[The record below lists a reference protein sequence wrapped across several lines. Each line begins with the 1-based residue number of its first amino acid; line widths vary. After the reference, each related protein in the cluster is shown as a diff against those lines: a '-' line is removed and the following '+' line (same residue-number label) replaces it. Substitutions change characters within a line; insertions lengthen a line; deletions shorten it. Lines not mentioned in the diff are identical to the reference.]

1 MKSRKAEILYSVYSL
16 LQYHQGIG
24 VTDYP
29 LGGAVTSFLEA
40 ADATQLVGPDIREIP
55 QESQNLQN
63 IEDVPPTRR
72 TSITYEGI
80 AGEVC
85 SCTGCVLHA
94 KRLSVVPGVGS
105 TRHPKLLIVGGW
117 LVEEQGDSLPEGS
130 IFGGEEDG
138 MVSRM
143 LAAIHLSPE
152 EAFITNVVKCT
163 IPGDCHP
170 DHENINTCFS
180 FLKQQIQ
187 VLKPEII
194 CTMGIVAAKALVKNS
209 QSLSQLRGKLY
220 SFTLS
225 ERETIPVIPT
235 YHPTFLLA
243 NPEFKRATW
252 EDLQIIA
259 KYLKL
264 EKDK

>member
-16 LQYHQGIG
+16 LQYHQALG

-29 LGGAVTSFLEA
+29 LGRAATSFLEA
-40 ADATQLVGPDIREIP
+40 TISPQSVEPDMQGIP
-55 QESQNLQN
+55 QEIQNLRN
-63 IEDVPPTRR
+63 KEEVPPTRK
-72 TSITYEGI
+72 TFTTYEGI

-94 KRLSVVPGVGS
+94 KRLSVAPGVGR
-105 TRHPKLLIVGGW
+105 TRCPKLLIVGGW
-117 LVEEQGDSLPEGS
+117 LVEERGDALPAES
-130 IFGGEEDG
+130 IFGIEEDR

-170 DHENINTCFS
+170 NNENINTCFS

-194 CTMGIVAAKALVKNS
+194 CAMGIVAAKALVKNS
-209 QSLSQLRGKLY
+209 QPLSQLRGKIYTY
-220 SFTLS
+220 SLS
-225 ERETIPVIPT
+225 ERETIPVIST
-235 YHPTFLLA
+235 YHPTFLLK

-259 KYLKL
+259 KHLKL
-264 EKDK
+264 EKGK